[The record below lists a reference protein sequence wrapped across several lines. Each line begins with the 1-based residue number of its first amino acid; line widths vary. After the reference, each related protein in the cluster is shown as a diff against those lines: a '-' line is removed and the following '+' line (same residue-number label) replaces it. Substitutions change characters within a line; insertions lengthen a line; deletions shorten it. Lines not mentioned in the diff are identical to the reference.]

1 MEWVVAA
8 GLIVILA
15 ILLPR
20 LVAATKRSTRG
31 KGRMAGAA
39 LALGLAFSVLF
50 DPRKQDVIEQVG
62 KRNVE
67 EEDSEGEDGE
77 DEDGDRR
84 DRADPA

>member
-8 GLIVILA
+8 GLIAVLA
-15 ILLPR
+15 IVLPR

-31 KGRMAGAA
+31 KARMAGAA

-67 EEDSEGEDGE
+67 DEDSE
-77 DEDGDRR
+77 DEGADQR
-84 DRADPA
+84 DRAGPV

>member
-15 ILLPR
+15 IVLPR

-67 EEDSEGEDGE
+67 